1 MENNIKTNKLENRNI
16 KFSNKN
22 KERILLVVILII
34 LDLVIFISSSFG
46 ANLENAN
53 IYGTHDCPSLIGYK
67 NISVRVIYVEYKNE
81 GVSYPAY
88 CLDKTMPGVETG
100 AYDVSI
106 NKQINDVGLWRVIT
120 NGYPYKTLS
129 ELGVQTKEEAF
140 TATKQAIYCY
150 IHGND
155 INSYY
160 ALSSAGEAGVRTINA
175 LHKIL
180 NDAKSSTKTKISSTI
195 YINKSLSEWKQD
207 SIEKEYMSKTFVATA
222 DAPIGKYEINLT
234 RKNHQD
240 IGGIKITDIN
250 NNEKTIFNP
259 NEEFKVLVPIKNMT
273 SIGSFELN
281 VNAQVDTKPIFYGQA
296 PNGLQDHALTTGM
309 YEDGTGMVNDK
320 YPENE
325 TKIII
330 IKQDEKTK
338 ERLENVEFELLDEN
352 NNVIYSNLKTDADGK
367 IMVDNIVPGK
377 YYLRETISIDG
388 YSKYDELI
396 EFNIEFNNQY
406 TITVN
411 NSKEKTPVVE
421 IEKEDIELE
430 VKSKEVIKEEAEEV
444 EKEEIKQNKEE
455 KIKKPV
461 KKLPKTGM

>member
-16 KFSNKN
+16 KFITKN
-22 KERILLVVILII
+22 KERVVVILLLII
-34 LDLVIFISSSFG
+34 LNLGLLISSSFG
-46 ANLENAN
+46 ANLESAN
-53 IYGTHDCPSLIGYK
+53 LYGTHDCPSLIRYN
-67 NISVRVIYVEYKNE
+67 NIPVRVIYVEYKNN

-100 AYDVSI
+100 AYDVSV

-120 NGYPYKTLS
+120 NGYPYKTLE

-150 IHGND
+150 VSGND
-155 INSYY
+155 INRYY
-160 ALSSAGEAGVRTINA
+160 ALDSAGEAGVRTINA

-180 NDAKSSTKTKISSTI
+180 NDASSSTKTKISSTI
-195 YINKSLSEWKQD
+195 YINKDLSNWKQD
-207 SIEKEYMSKTFVATA
+207 SIEKEYMSKTFTATA
-222 DAPIGKYEINLT
+222 DAPIGKYEITLT
-234 RKNHQD
+234 RKDYVD

-273 SIGSFELN
+273 NIGTFELN
-281 VNAQVDTKPIFYGQA
+281 VNAQVDTKPIFYGKA
-296 PNGLQDHALTTGM
+296 PSNLQDHALTAGM
-309 YEDGTGMVNDK
+309 YEDGTGMIKDN
-320 YPENE
+320 YPKNE

-338 ERLENVEFELLDEN
+338 ERLENVEFELLNEN
-352 NNVIYSNLKTDADGK
+352 KEVVYSNLRTDNEGK
-367 IMVDNIVPGK
+367 VIVDNLVPGK

-388 YSKYDELI
+388 YSKYDELV
-396 EFNIEFNNQY
+396 EFDIEFNNQY

-411 NSKEKTPVVE
+411 NSKEEIPVVE
-421 IEKEDIELE
+421 VEKEDIELE
-430 VKSKEVIKEEAEEV
+430 VKSKEVEQEIEQ
-444 EKEEIKQNKEE
+444 EKEKEQITE
-455 KIKKPV
+455 PI